1 VSGKPDWKSDAPT
14 PEDRARHRAWCA
26 LNYRCSYAEYLAKKR
41 PVGNP
46 GGTSMI
52 DRRGTEDFG
61 PRQRAEWREWSQ
73 RMARRGIKATV
84 EEFLEQARGKS
95 FYDHG
100 LHGHP
105 QAIIRKINR
114 KAMGIG

>member
-1 VSGKPDWKSDAPT
+1 
-14 PEDRARHRAWCA
+14 
-26 LNYRCSYAEYLAKKR
+26 
-41 PVGNP
+41 
-46 GGTSMI
+46 
-52 DRRGTEDFG
+52 
-61 PRQRAEWREWSQ
+61 
-73 RMARRGIKATV
+73 MARRGIKATV
-84 EEFLEQARGKS
+84 EEFLERARGKS

>member
-1 VSGKPDWKSDAPT
+1 MSAKPEWKSDAPT

-26 LNYRCSYAEYLAKKR
+26 FNYQCNYAEYLEKKKR
-41 PVGNP
+41 PGNP
-46 GGTSMI
+46 GTTSMI

-84 EEFLEQARGKS
+84 EAFLEQVRGKS

-100 LHGHP
+100 LRGHP
-105 QAIIRKINR
+105 QAIAYKINK
-114 KAMGIG
+114 KALGVA